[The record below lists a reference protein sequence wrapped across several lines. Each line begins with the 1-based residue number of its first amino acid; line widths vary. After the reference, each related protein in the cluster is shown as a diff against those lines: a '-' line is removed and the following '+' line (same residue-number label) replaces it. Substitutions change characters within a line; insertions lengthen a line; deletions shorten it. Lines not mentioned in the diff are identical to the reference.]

1 MNRRYRIALMHLVLL
16 VAIFGCNQ
24 LSTSELNA
32 TTQPS
37 STPIPGWEKFEGP
50 GAELW
55 LPESFEGGDLS
66 EDLDVI
72 VENLRNLGPDFEP
85 MAQMI
90 EQNPS
95 MYVIWV
101 FDSEVGPSGFLT
113 NVSVA
118 TERVPSAMTLDT
130 YLDAALGI
138 LPDHF
143 QVLERGIVM
152 LGDHEAGRVV
162 VEFALYGIVAKEVLY
177 VIKDGTTIWAITYA
191 AGDEDFPERLPV
203 FEQSALTFKPH

>member
-1 MNRRYRIALMHLVLL
+1 MNRKYRITMMYLMLL
-16 VAIFGCNQ
+16 VVVLGCGQ
-24 LSTSELNA
+24 LSTSEPIA

-37 STPIPGWEKFEGP
+37 ATPIPGWEKFEGQ
-50 GAELW
+50 GVELW
-55 LPESFEGGDLS
+55 LPESFEGGDLR
-66 EDLDVI
+66 EDLEVI
-72 VENLRNLGPDFEP
+72 VERLRNLGPDFEP

-113 NVSVA
+113 NVTIT
-118 TERVPSAMTLDT
+118 TERVLSAMTLDT
-130 YLDAALGI
+130 YMDIALGQ

-143 QVLERGIVM
+143 QVMERGIVT
-152 LGDHEAGRVV
+152 LGDHQAGRVV
-162 VEFALYGIVAKEVLY
+162 VEFALYGVVAKELMY

-191 AGDEDFPERLPV
+191 TGVEVFTERLPI
-203 FEQSALTFKPH
+203 FEQSALTFKTH